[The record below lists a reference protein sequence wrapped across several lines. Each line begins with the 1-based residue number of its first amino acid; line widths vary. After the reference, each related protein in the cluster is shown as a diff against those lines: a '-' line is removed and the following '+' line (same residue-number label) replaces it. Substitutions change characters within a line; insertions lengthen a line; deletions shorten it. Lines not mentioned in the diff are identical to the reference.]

1 MNDWSNLEVELIV
14 ADYFSML
21 SKELSGQSY
30 NKSEHRRN
38 LLPLLNNRSY
48 GSCEFKHRNIS
59 AILINL
65 GRPYIKGYLPSFNY
79 QSLLEDKVIDYLIGH
94 QSIEE
99 QFKQFAD
106 KEISPLEISSNF
118 SQLIE
123 EAPPVRNRVEEP
135 AAAYSRNLIRTN
147 YLEQEQQNRKLGFL
161 GEEMAFKYEK
171 WQLTISGKENLADQV
186 RWISKEEGDGAGF
199 DILSRNLNGTDKY
212 IEVKTTK
219 LGKETPFFFSRNEL
233 LFSQRK
239 PNDYHLYRLF
249 NLEKEA
255 KMFVKKGTLDTIC
268 SSIPMTFKG
277 YF

>member
-30 NKSEHRRN
+30 NKAEHRRR
-38 LLPLLNNRSY
+38 LLPLLNKRSD

-59 AILINL
+59 AVLINL
-65 GRPYIKGYLPSFNY
+65 GQPYIKGYLPSFNY

-94 QSIEE
+94 QSLEE

-106 KEISPLEISSNF
+106 KEIRPLEISSNF

-123 EAPPVRNRVEEP
+123 EAPLARNRVEEP
-135 AAAYSRNLIRTN
+135 AAAYTRNPIKTN

-161 GEEMAFKYEK
+161 GEEMALKYEK
-171 WQLTISGKENLADQV
+171 WQLINSGKENLADQV

-233 LFSQRK
+233 LFSQSK
-239 PNDYHLYRLF
+239 SHDYHLYRLF
-249 NLEKEA
+249 NFEKDA